1 MAKVNVWFIVKT
13 QEQLYQKKM
22 HCGDCFFKEVFDE
35 NKGNKIIKLS
45 TTM

>member
-1 MAKVNVWFIVKT
+1 MYDLLLKLKNSFIK
-13 QEQLYQKKM
+13 KKM

>member
-1 MAKVNVWFIVKT
+1 MYDLLLKLKNSFIKK
-13 QEQLYQKKM
+13 KKM